1 MASGIPATPG
11 VCLLSPPLPSPAS
24 ASSHLSC
31 SPLPARGA
39 VPLPLPLS
47 AFLRLSFPWS
57 NSSLAPPAFSL
68 FKSILSQRSG
78 WENAALGTAG
88 RNVLVSGLFLPST
101 VEAAESLGGTIPGT
115 QVTHALHPNTDPA
128 PSSVWTPCSYLRSQT
143 QESWTVPE
151 CCSPWDQPIEALAVL
166 HCRWPQLTESPVQG
180 RV

>member
-1 MASGIPATPG
+1 M
-11 VCLLSPPLPSPAS
+11 
-24 ASSHLSC
+24 
-31 SPLPARGA
+31 
-39 VPLPLPLS
+39 
-47 AFLRLSFPWS
+47 
-57 NSSLAPPAFSL
+57 
-68 FKSILSQRSG
+68 
-78 WENAALGTAG
+78 
-88 RNVLVSGLFLPST
+88 SGLFLPST